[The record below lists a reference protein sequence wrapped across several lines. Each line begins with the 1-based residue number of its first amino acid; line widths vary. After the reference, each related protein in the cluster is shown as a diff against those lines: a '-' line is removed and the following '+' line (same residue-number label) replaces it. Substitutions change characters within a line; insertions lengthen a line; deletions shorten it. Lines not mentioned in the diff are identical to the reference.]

1 MAAHGAAMETRAL
14 AQLAEVITGSSPDRR
29 VARDAVPF
37 IQIKDLDPAKRDLI
51 AGSCPTA
58 KRAVAAKTGDI
69 LLAARG
75 GQAVIAGEAAGAG
88 LEGAY
93 PTLDVY
99 LIRPDRKQLDP
110 AYLAAWLTF
119 EPVRNGLQ
127 ASTTGALIPRI
138 PIGSLK
144 DLAIPLPSLHRQR
157 QIGALFHLAHQE
169 AALLQQLAAHTAQ
182 LRTRQLAAAFASL
195 ESQSP

>member
-1 MAAHGAAMETRAL
+1 METHAL
-14 AQLAEVITGSSPDRR
+14 VELAEVITGSSPDRHA
-29 VARDAVPF
+29 ARDAVPF
-37 IQIKDLDPAKRDLI
+37 IQIKDLDPAKRDLV
-51 AGSCPTA
+51 AGARPTA
-58 KRAVAAKTGDI
+58 KRAVAAEAGDL

-75 GQAVIAGEAAGAG
+75 GQAVIAGDAAGAG

-99 LIRPDRKQLDP
+99 LIRPARKRLDP

-144 DLAIPLPSLHRQR
+144 DLAIPLPSL
-157 QIGALFHLAHQE
+157 
-169 AALLQQLAAHTAQ
+169 
-182 LRTRQLAAAFASL
+182 
-195 ESQSP
+195 

>member
-1 MAAHGAAMETRAL
+1 MEMRAL
-14 AQLAEVITGSSPDRR
+14 DQLADVITGSSPDRHA
-29 VARDAVPF
+29 ARDAVPF
-37 IQIKDLDPAKRDLI
+37 IQIKDLDPTKRDLV
-51 AGSCPTA
+51 AGARPAA
-58 KRAVAAKTGDI
+58 KRAVAAKAGDI

-75 GQAVIAGEAAGAG
+75 GQAVIAGEAAGTG

-99 LIRPDRKQLDP
+99 LIRPDQKWLDP
-110 AYLAAWLTF
+110 AYLAAWLTY
-119 EPVRNGLQ
+119 EPVRTCLQ

-169 AALLQQLAAHTAQ
+169 AALQQQLAAHTAQ

>member
-1 MAAHGAAMETRAL
+1 MEMRTL
-14 AQLAEVITGSSPDRR
+14 VQLAEVITGSSPDRR
-29 VARDAVPF
+29 MARDAVPF
-37 IQIKDLDPAKRDLI
+37 IQIKDLDPGKRALVPGDR
-51 AGSCPTA
+51 PTA
-58 KRAVAAKTGDI
+58 KRAVAAEAGDV

-75 GQAVIAGEAAGAG
+75 GQAVIAGKDAGAG

-119 EPVRNGLQ
+119 EPIRNGLQ

-144 DLAIPLPSLHRQR
+144 DLAIPLPPLQHQR

-182 LRTRQLAAAFASL
+182 LRTWQLAAAFASL
-195 ESQSP
+195 ESQSL

>member
-1 MAAHGAAMETRAL
+1 MAHVAAMETRAL
-14 AQLAEVITGSSPDRR
+14 AELAEVVTGSSPDRR
-29 VARDAVPF
+29 VASDVVHF
-37 IQIKDLDPAKRDLI
+37 IQIKDLDPIKRALVS
-51 AGSCPTA
+51 GGRPTA
-58 KRAVAAKTGDI
+58 QRAVAAKAGDI

-75 GQAVIAGEAAGAG
+75 GQAVITGDAAGAG

-99 LIRPDRKQLDP
+99 LIRPDRKQLDS
-110 AYLAAWLTF
+110 AFLAAWLTF

-127 ASTTGALIPRI
+127 ASTIGALIPRI

-144 DLAIPLPSLHRQR
+144 DLAIPLPPLQRQH

-169 AALLQQLAAHTAQ
+169 AVLLKQLAAQTAQ
-182 LRTRQLAAAFASL
+182 LRTRQLAAAFATL
-195 ESQSP
+195 EP

>member
-1 MAAHGAAMETRAL
+1 MEMRAL
-14 AQLAEVITGSSPDRR
+14 VQLAEVITGSSPDRR
-29 VARDAVPF
+29 MARDAVPF
-37 IQIKDLDPAKRDLI
+37 IQIKDLDPQKRDLI
-51 AGSCPTA
+51 AGKRPTA
-58 KRAVAAKTGDI
+58 KRAVATRLGDV

-75 GQAVIAGEAAGAG
+75 GQAVIAGDAAGAG

-99 LIRPDRKQLDP
+99 LIRPDQKWLDP
-110 AYLAAWLTF
+110 AYLAAWLTY
-119 EPVRNGLQ
+119 EPVRNCLQ

-144 DLAIPLPSLHRQR
+144 DLSIPLPSLERQR

-169 AALLQQLAAHTAQ
+169 AALLEQLATHTAH
-182 LRTRQLAAAFASL
+182 LRSRQLAAAFATL
-195 ESQSP
+195 ESPRP

>member
-1 MAAHGAAMETRAL
+1 MEMRAL
-14 AQLAEVITGSSPDRR
+14 AQLAQVITGSSPDRR
-29 VARDAVPF
+29 AARDVVNF
-37 IQIKDLDPAKRDLI
+37 IQIKDLDQVKRALVP
-51 AGSCPTA
+51 GGRPTA
-58 KRAVAAKTGDI
+58 KRAVAAKAGDV

-75 GQAVIAGEAAGAG
+75 GQAVIAGNAAGAG

-99 LIRPDRKQLDP
+99 LIRVDQKQLDP
-110 AYLAAWLTF
+110 AYLAAWLTL

-144 DLAIPLPSLHRQR
+144 DLTIPLPPLPRQR
-157 QIGALFHLAHQE
+157 EIGALFHLAHQE
-169 AALLQQLAAHTAQ
+169 AVLLEQLAAQTAQ
-182 LRTRQLAAAFASL
+182 LRTRQLAAAFATL
-195 ESQSP
+195 ES

>member
-1 MAAHGAAMETRAL
+1 MAAHVAVMETRAL
-14 AQLAEVITGSSPDRR
+14 AQLADVITGSSPDRR
-29 VARDAVPF
+29 VARDVVRF
-37 IQIKDLDPAKRDLI
+37 IQIKDLDPQKRDLI
-51 AGSCPTA
+51 AGKRPTA
-58 KRAVAAKTGDI
+58 KRAVATQVGDV

-75 GQAVIAGEAAGAG
+75 GQAVIAGDAAGAG

-99 LIRPDRKQLDP
+99 LIRLDRKHLDP

-119 EPVRNGLQ
+119 EPTRNSLQ

-144 DLAIPLPSLHRQR
+144 DLPIPLPPLQRQR

-169 AALLQQLAAHTAQ
+169 AALLEQLAAHTAQ
-182 LRTRQLAAAFASL
+182 FRTRQLAAAFATL
-195 ESQSP
+195 ES

>member
-1 MAAHGAAMETRAL
+1 METRL
-14 AQLAEVITGSSPDRR
+14 LDQLADVITGSSPDRR

-37 IQIKDLDPAKRDLI
+37 IQIKDLDPAKRNLV
-51 AGSCPTA
+51 AGGRPTA
-58 KRAVAAKTGDI
+58 KRAVAAKAGDI

-75 GQAVIAGEAAGAG
+75 GQAVIAGDVSGVG

-99 LIRPDRKQLDP
+99 LIRPDMQQLDP

-144 DLAIPLPSLHRQR
+144 GLAIPLPSLQSQR

-169 AALLQQLAAHTAQ
+169 ATLLEQLVAHTAQ
-182 LRTRQLAAAFASL
+182 LRTRQLAAAFATL
-195 ESQSP
+195 ESQYS

>member
-1 MAAHGAAMETRAL
+1 MKTHALAEIADIVTGSAPGAA
-14 AQLAEVITGSSPDRR
+14 VPHDS
-29 VARDAVPF
+29 VPF
-37 IQIKDLDPAKRDLI
+37 IQIKDLDPQKR
-51 AGSCPTA
+51 AFVWGSRPTA
-58 KRAVAAKTGDI
+58 KRAVAARAGDL

-75 GQAVIAGEAAGAG
+75 GQAVVAGEADGAG
-88 LEGAY
+88 LEEAY

-99 LIRPDRKQLDP
+99 LIRPDHERLDP

-119 EPVRNGLQ
+119 EPVRNRLQ

-144 DLAIPLPSLHRQR
+144 DLTVPLPPLQRQR

-169 AALLQQLAAHTAQ
+169 TALLERLAAQTAQ

-195 ESQSP
+195 DL

>member
-1 MAAHGAAMETRAL
+1 METRAL
-14 AQLAEVITGSSPDRR
+14 AELAEVITGSSPDRT
-29 VARDAVPF
+29 VASDVMCF
-37 IQIKDLDPAKRDLI
+37 IQIKDLDPAKRDLVV
-51 AGSCPTA
+51 GGRPTA
-58 KRAVAAKTGDI
+58 KRAMAARSGDV

-75 GQAVIAGEAAGAG
+75 GQSVIAGHAAGAG

-99 LIRPDRKQLDP
+99 LIRPDPRRLDS

-119 EPVRNGLQ
+119 EPIRNGLQ

-144 DLAIPLPSLHRQR
+144 DLAIPLPSLQRQR
-157 QIGALFHLAHQE
+157 RIGALFHLAHRE
-169 AALLQQLAAHTAQ
+169 AALLEQLAVHTTQ
-182 LRTRQLAAAFASL
+182 LRTRQLAAAFATL
-195 ESQSP
+195 ESSHP

>member
-1 MAAHGAAMETRAL
+1 MERLAL
-14 AQLAEVITGSSPDRR
+14 AQIAEVITGSSPDRR
-29 VARDAVPF
+29 VACDAVSF
-37 IQIKDLDPAKRDLI
+37 IQIKDLDPAKRALV
-51 AGSCPTA
+51 AGGRPTA
-58 KRAVAAKTGDI
+58 KRAVAAKAGDI

-75 GQAVIAGEAAGAG
+75 GQAVIAGDAAGAG

-99 LIRPDRKQLDP
+99 LIRPDQRQLYP

-119 EPVRNGLQ
+119 EPVRNDLQ

-144 DLAIPLPSLHRQR
+144 ELPIPLPSLPRQR
-157 QIGALFHLAHQE
+157 QIGALFHFAHQE
-169 AALLQQLAAHTAQ
+169 AALLEQLAAHTAQ

-195 ESQSP
+195 ESLHP